1 MRVASLCRLL
11 QSFRVPIDP
20 RVLRLRYSPSNH
32 QHANII
38 RPLLQLVERQNS
50 TLATLPR
57 IRQARSEMEK
67 KLDELNKRLEIFS
80 ELNDAYQALI
90 DNLKG
95 VQHDQTQKIEHLQ
108 STIERLLQEQ
118 QQRRV
123 GGSEPPPCLPD
134 DEDDQ
139 GPASVVRSFVASSSI
154 RVLPLVNEEE
164 EDVMA
169 EAIKDGVVVSDGDQS
184 PQLETEI
191 IYDFVV

>member
-1 MRVASLCRLL
+1 MSL
-11 QSFRVPIDP
+11 QSFRLPIDP
-20 RVLRLRYSPSNH
+20 RVLRFRYSPSNH

-123 GGSEPPPCLPD
+123 EGSEPPPCLPD
-134 DEDDQ
+134 DDDEDQ
-139 GPASVVRSFVASSSI
+139 GPGIRSSVAHSSI
-154 RVLPLVNEEE
+154 RVLPLVNEE
-164 EDVMA
+164 DVIA

>member
-139 GPASVVRSFVASSSI
+139 GPASVVRSSVASSSI